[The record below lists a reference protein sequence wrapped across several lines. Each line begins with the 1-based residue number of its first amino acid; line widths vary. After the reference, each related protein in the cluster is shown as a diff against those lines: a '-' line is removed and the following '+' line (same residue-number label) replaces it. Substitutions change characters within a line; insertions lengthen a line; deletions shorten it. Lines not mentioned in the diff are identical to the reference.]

1 MTKNLLRSDC
11 GATRAQPNRPAR
23 LDRPYFRALAAG
35 IAVML
40 GAISFVSQVRAQ
52 DSGPKL
58 APVQLSPERR
68 QLIGLQIATV
78 QEEDLVGR
86 IDTTGLVEPDEGLQ
100 GSVQTRFAGW
110 IRQVFVN
117 KTYQFVKK
125 GQPLFTIYSPD
136 LVSTEN
142 EYLIAL
148 RSQKTLGGS
157 SVQGVAEG
165 AQSLTS
171 AALDRLKQF
180 GVPPHEIARLQR
192 EGTTRDAIEIVSPM
206 SGYVVERNALPN
218 MYAQPDTKL
227 YAITTLSSIWIYAA
241 VFQNQLGQ
249 VKVGDPVAVTV
260 DSYPGKQ
267 FDGRV
272 DFIWEALDPMTRT
285 AKVRCSFA
293 NPEGLLKIGMYVAV
307 AITPRFGR
315 GLVIPDT
322 GVFRTGEH
330 NVVFIDRGDGYLT
343 PAEVELGAHL
353 GHSFQVL
360 KGLHAGQ
367 RIVSSANFLIDS
379 ESQLQA
385 AAGTFVPP
393 PPGVSAAAGQPQI
406 QGPAV
411 SVDLTTDPNP
421 PARGKDK
428 LIVTLKDSAGKPLAG
443 AQISVTFYMAAMP
456 SMGMAA
462 VKAQSTL
469 TDQGNGTYSG
479 TIDLQSGG
487 TWQVTIT
494 ATKHGQPVANKQ
506 FNATVSGPM
515 AM

>member
-1 MTKNLLRSDC
+1 MTTSLLRPDHC
-11 GATRAQPNRPAR
+11 AIRVQPHRPAT
-23 LDRPYFRALAAG
+23 LDRPYFRALAAT

-40 GAISFVSQVRAQ
+40 TAISFVSQVRAQ
-52 DSGPKL
+52 NSGPKL

-78 QEEDLVGR
+78 KEEDLVGR

-100 GSVQTRFAGW
+100 GYVQTRFAGW

-117 KTYQFVKK
+117 QTYQLVKK

-148 RSQKTLGGS
+148 HSQKSLGGS
-157 SVQGVAEG
+157 SVQGVSEG
-165 AQSLTS
+165 AQSLIS

-180 GVPPHEIARLQR
+180 GVPSHEIARLQR

-227 YAITTLSSIWIYAA
+227 YAITTLSKIWIYAA
-241 VFQNQLGQ
+241 VFQNQIGQ

-260 DSYPGKQ
+260 DSYPGKT

-293 NPEGLLKIGMYVAV
+293 NSEGLLKLGMYVAV

-330 NVVFIDRGDGYLT
+330 NIVFVDRGDGYLT
-343 PAEVELGAHL
+343 PTEVELGAHL
-353 GHSFQVL
+353 AQRFQVL
-360 KGLHAGQ
+360 KGLSAGQ
-367 RIVSSANFLIDS
+367 RIVSSANFLVDS

-393 PPGVSAAAGQPQI
+393 PPGVSAAAGQPQMSAPSATI
-406 QGPAV
+406 EM
-411 SVDLTTDPNP
+411 STDPNP
-421 PARGKDK
+421 AARGKNK
-428 LIVTLKDSAGKPLAG
+428 LIATLKDAAGKPLAG
-443 AQISVTFYMAAMP
+443 AQVSVTFYMAAMP

-462 VKAQSTL
+462 MKAQSTL
-469 TDQGNGTYSG
+469 TDQANGTYSG

-487 TWQVTIT
+487 TWQATIT
-494 ATKHGQPVANKQ
+494 ATKDGQSLANKQ
-506 FNATVSGPM
+506 FDATVSGPM

>member
-1 MTKNLLRSDC
+1 MSVRSILSRI
-11 GATRAQPNRPAR
+11 GVSTAIVAT
-23 LDRPYFRALAAG
+23 
-35 IAVML
+35 L
-40 GAISFVSQVRAQ
+40 GALPFVSQVHAQ
-52 DSGPKL
+52 SGAKL

-78 QEEDLVGR
+78 QEQDLLGK
-86 IDTTGLVEPDEGLQ
+86 IDTSGLVEPDEGLQ
-100 GSVQTRFAGW
+100 GYVQTRFAGW

-117 KTYQFVKK
+117 QTYQFVKK

-148 RSQKTLGGS
+148 HSQKSLGGS
-157 SVQGVAEG
+157 SVQGVSEG
-165 AQSLTS
+165 AQSLIS

-180 GVPPHEIARLQR
+180 GVPAHEIARLQR

-260 DSYPGKQ
+260 DSYPGKT

-293 NPEGLLKIGMYVAV
+293 NSEGLLKLGMYVAV
-307 AITPRFGR
+307 TITPRFGR

-330 NVVFIDRGDGYLT
+330 NVAFIDRGDGYLT
-343 PAEVELGAHL
+343 PTEVELGAHL

-360 KGLHAGQ
+360 KGL
-367 RIVSSANFLIDS
+367 R
-379 ESQLQA
+379 
-385 AAGTFVPP
+385 
-393 PPGVSAAAGQPQI
+393 
-406 QGPAV
+406 
-411 SVDLTTDPNP
+411 
-421 PARGKDK
+421 
-428 LIVTLKDSAGKPLAG
+428 
-443 AQISVTFYMAAMP
+443 
-456 SMGMAA
+456 
-462 VKAQSTL
+462 
-469 TDQGNGTYSG
+469 
-479 TIDLQSGG
+479 
-487 TWQVTIT
+487 
-494 ATKHGQPVANKQ
+494 
-506 FNATVSGPM
+506 
-515 AM
+515 

>member
-1 MTKNLLRSDC
+1 MIGRSMFSRI
-11 GATRAQPNRPAR
+11 GVGVA
-23 LDRPYFRALAAG
+23 
-35 IAVML
+35 IAVIL
-40 GAISFVSQVRAQ
+40 VATSFDSPGQSQE
-52 DSGPKL
+52 SGPKL

-78 QEEDLVGR
+78 QEEDLVGK
-86 IDTTGLVEPDEGLQ
+86 IDTSGLVEPDEGLQ
-100 GSVQTRFAGW
+100 GYVQTRFAGW
-110 IRQVFVN
+110 IRRVFVN
-117 KTYQFVKK
+117 QTYQFVKK

-148 RSQKTLGGS
+148 SSQSSLKGS
-157 SVQGVAEG
+157 SVQGVSEG
-165 AQSLTS
+165 AQSLIS
-171 AALDRLKQF
+171 AARDRLKQF
-180 GVPPHEIARLQR
+180 GVPPSEIARLQR
-192 EGTTRDAIEIVSPM
+192 ERITKDAIEIVSPM

-227 YAITTLSSIWIYAA
+227 YAITTLSKVWIYAA
-241 VFQNQLGQ
+241 VFQNQIGQ
-249 VKVGDPVAVTV
+249 VKIGDPVAVSV
-260 DSYPGKQ
+260 DSYPGKI
-267 FDGRV
+267 FEGRV
-272 DFIWEALDPMTRT
+272 DFIWAALDPMTRT

-293 NPEGLLKIGMYVAV
+293 NPEGLLKVGMYVGV

-343 PAEVELGAHL
+343 PTEVELGAHL
-353 GHSFQVL
+353 AHSFQVL
-360 KGLHAGQ
+360 KGLKAGE

-393 PPGVSAAAGQPQI
+393 PPGVSAAAGQPQT
-406 QGPAV
+406 QGPAINAN
-411 SVDLTTDPNP
+411 LTTDPNP
-421 PARGKDK
+421 PARGKNK
-428 LIVTLKDSAGKPLAG
+428 LIVTLKDATGKPLAG
-443 AQISVTFYMAAMP
+443 GQVVVTFYMAAMP

-462 VKAQSTL
+462 IKAQSTL
-469 TDQGNGTYSG
+469 TDQGNGNYSG

-487 TWQVTIT
+487 TWLVTIT
-494 ATKHGQPVANKQ
+494 ATKDGQPVANKQ
-506 FNATVSGPM
+506 FNASVSGPM

>member
-1 MTKNLLRSDC
+1 
-11 GATRAQPNRPAR
+11 
-23 LDRPYFRALAAG
+23 
-35 IAVML
+35 ML
-40 GAISFVSQVRAQ
+40 GAMSFPSLVRAQ

-78 QEEDLVGR
+78 QEEDLVGK
-86 IDTTGLVEPDEGLQ
+86 IDTSGLVEPDEGLQ
-100 GSVQTRFAGW
+100 GYVQTRFAGW

-117 KTYQFVKK
+117 QTYQSVKK
-125 GQPLFTIYSPD
+125 GQPLFTVYSPD

-148 RSQKTLGGS
+148 RSQRSLRGS
-157 SVQGVAEG
+157 SVEGVSEG
-165 AQSLTS
+165 AQSMTS

-180 GVPPHEIARLQR
+180 GVPAREIARLQR
-192 EGTTRDAIEIVSPM
+192 ERTTRDAIEIVSPM

-227 YAITTLSSIWIYAA
+227 YAITTLSKVWIYAA
-241 VFQNQLGQ
+241 VFQNQIGQ
-249 VKVGDPVAVTV
+249 VKIGDPVAVTV
-260 DSYPGKQ
+260 DSYPGKKFAGQ
-267 FDGRV
+267 V

-293 NPEGLLKIGMYVAV
+293 NPEGLLKVGMYVAV

-353 GHSFQVL
+353 AHNFQVL
-360 KGLHAGQ
+360 KGLKAGE
-367 RIVSSANFLIDS
+367 RIVSSANFLLDS

-393 PPGVSAAAGQPQI
+393 PPGVSAAAGQPQA

-411 SVDLTTDPNP
+411 SANLITDPNP
-421 PARGKDK
+421 PARGKNK
-428 LIVTLKDSAGKPLAG
+428 LIVTLKDEAGKPVAG
-443 AQISVTFYMAAMP
+443 AQVAVTYYMAAMP
-456 SMGMAA
+456 AMGMAA
-462 VKAQSTL
+462 MKAQSTL

-479 TIDLQSGG
+479 TVDLQSGG
-487 TWQVTIT
+487 TWLVTIT
-494 ATKHGQPVANKQ
+494 ATKDGQRIASKQ
-506 FNATVSGPM
+506 FNASVSGPM